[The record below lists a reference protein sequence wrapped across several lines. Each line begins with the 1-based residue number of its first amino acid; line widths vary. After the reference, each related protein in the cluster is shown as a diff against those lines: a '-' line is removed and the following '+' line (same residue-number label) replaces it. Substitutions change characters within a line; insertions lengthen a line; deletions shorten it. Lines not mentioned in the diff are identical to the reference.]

1 MESGSQTIGA
11 VDYSKSLSLSTDDSY
26 ISKFQPQTVC
36 HGLTI
41 TSLGHVFNA
50 RIRVQTES

>member
-26 ISKFQPQTVC
+26 ISKFQQQTVC
-36 HGLTI
+36 RGLTI
-41 TSLGHVFNA
+41 TSLGHVFSA